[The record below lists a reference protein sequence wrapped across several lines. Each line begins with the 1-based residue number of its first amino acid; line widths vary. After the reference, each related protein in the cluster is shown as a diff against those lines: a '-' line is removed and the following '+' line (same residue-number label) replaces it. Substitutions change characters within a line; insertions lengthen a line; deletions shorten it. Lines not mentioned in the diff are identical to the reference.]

1 MHHPAH
7 TPLWQST
14 ALWLALCLCPL
25 ASQAQVYRCGN
36 SYSSAPCADGKTVEV
51 EPGVVAHPS
60 TPDSAASGTPAPGA
74 PRKRRRHAD
83 NNEAR
88 EWERTEREL
97 DKAQATPPP
106 QRQARPDAAQCAAA
120 SQRIKKIDELA
131 RRGGSVAQ
139 MERLREDRQ
148 NARDRQFRA
157 GC

>member
-7 TPLWQST
+7 TSLWQST
-14 ALWLALCLCPL
+14 ALWLALCLYPL

-36 SYSSAPCADGKTVEV
+36 SYGSAPCAGAKTVEA
-51 EPGVVAHPS
+51 EPVIQAHPG
-60 TPDSAASGTPAPGA
+60 TPGRATSGTPAPGA
-74 PRKRRRHAD
+74 PRKRRRNAD
-83 NNEAR
+83 NEAR

-120 SQRIKKIDELA
+120 NQRIKKIDELA
-131 RRGGSVAQ
+131 RRGGSVTQ